1 MQFLDFI
8 WSIFVIF
15 LLVAWIWVIIG
26 VISDVF
32 RSGDLG
38 GLAKGLWVLFIIVVP
53 WLGVLAYLIIRGK
66 GMQERGEQAMLDAKE
81 AQRHYIQTIAGT
93 STSIAEELSKLAELK
108 DNGVIT
114 ETEFLA
120 QKAKLLG

>member
-1 MQFLDFI
+1 MQFFDFI

-32 RSGDLG
+32 RSSDLG

-66 GMQERGEQAMLDAKE
+66 GMQERGEQAMLNAKE
-81 AQRHYIQTIAGT
+81 AQRHYIQSIAGT

>member
-1 MQFLDFI
+1 MQFFDFI

-26 VISDVF
+26 IISDVF
-32 RSGDLG
+32 RSSDLG
-38 GLAKGLWVLFIIVVP
+38 GLAKGLWVLFIIVIP

-66 GMQERGEQAMLDAKE
+66 GMQERGAQAMLEAKE
-81 AQRHYIQTIAGT
+81 AQRDYIQSIAGT

>member
-1 MQFLDFI
+1 MQFVDFI

-32 RSGDLG
+32 RSSDLG
-38 GLAKGLWVLFIIVVP
+38 GLAKGLWVLFIIVVQ

-81 AQRHYIQTIAGT
+81 AQRHYIQSIAGT

>member
-1 MQFLDFI
+1 MQFFDFI

-32 RSGDLG
+32 RSSDLG
-38 GLAKGLWVLFIIVVP
+38 GWAKGLWVLFIIVVP
-53 WLGVLAYLIIRGK
+53 WLGVLAYLIIRGQ
-66 GMQERGEQAMLDAKE
+66 GMQERGAQAMLDAKE
-81 AQRHYIQTIAGT
+81 AQRHYIQSIAGT

-108 DNGVIT
+108 ENGVIT

>member
-1 MQFLDFI
+1 MQFFDFI

-26 VISDVF
+26 IISDVF
-32 RSGDLG
+32 RSSDLG
-38 GLAKGLWVLFIIVVP
+38 GLAKGLWVLFIIVIP

-66 GMQERGEQAMLDAKE
+66 GMQERGAQAMLVAKE
-81 AQRHYIQTIAGT
+81 AQRHYIQSIAGT